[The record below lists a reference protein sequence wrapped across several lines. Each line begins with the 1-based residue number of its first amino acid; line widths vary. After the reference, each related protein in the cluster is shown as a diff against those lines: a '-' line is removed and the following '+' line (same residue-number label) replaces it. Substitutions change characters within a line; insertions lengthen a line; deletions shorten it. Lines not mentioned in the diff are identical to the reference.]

1 MRYAVIICPKCG
13 KAKGVEAERKT
24 STCPCGRQITLS
36 RTKFLYE
43 SDSPSEL
50 AKAVAEANEQLCAGE
65 TPKARRRRASSKD
78 PYAGVAERARA
89 IRDPLERMRVIAC
102 ELTSMHGA
110 FGYDDIKRVAMLVGR
125 ESPEDMIARLQEHS
139 LIYETSEGTYRSV

>member
-1 MRYAVIICPKCG
+1 MKYAVIICPKCG

-24 STCPCGRQITLS
+24 TTCPCGREITLS
-36 RTKFLYE
+36 RTKFLFE
-43 SDSPSEL
+43 SNSPSEL
-50 AKAVAEANEQLCAGE
+50 ASAVAEANEQLGE
-65 TPKARRRRASSKD
+65 GTKPKARRKSSPKD

-89 IRDPLERMRVIAC
+89 IKDPLERMRVIAS
-102 ELTSMHGA
+102 ELTVMHGE
-110 FGYDDIKRVAMLVGR
+110 FGYDDMKRIASLVGR

>member
-1 MRYAVIICPKCG
+1 MKYAVVICPKCG

-24 STCPCGRQITLS
+24 ASCPCGREMVLS
-36 RTKFLYE
+36 RTKFLFE
-43 SDSPSEL
+43 TNSPSEL
-50 AKAVAEANEQLCAGE
+50 ARAVAEANEQLGE
-65 TPKARRRRASSKD
+65 GTKPRVRRKSASKD

-89 IRDPLERMRVIAC
+89 VKDPLERMRVIAS
-102 ELTSMHGA
+102 ELTAMNGE
-110 FGYDDIKRVAMLVGR
+110 FGYDDMKRVAALVGR